1 MKVAI
6 ERIRIDEDTRIR
18 KDLGNLEPLQ
28 QSISQVG
35 LINPVLIDE
44 QGKLVAGYRRLSAC
58 RNLGWEEIDATVV
71 TLEGDELQMLEVEVA
86 ENLHRKDFTPD
97 EILATQ
103 KRREQIIESRR
114 KKGWFERFWLW
125 LKNLFGGQ
133 PAPAASAAS
142 SASAAPAAPAA
153 PSRPAERGASPD
165 QPAKSEQTEEKKD
178 VPAEPE
184 TNDTDSAQ
192 PKQEAAEN
200 PERAKAEDKDVKSR
214 PAVSKAAPR
223 SGEITE
229 KDGIRHIK
237 WR

>member
-142 SASAAPAAPAA
+142 SASAAPAV

-192 PKQEAAEN
+192 SKQEAAEN
-200 PERAKAEDKDVKSR
+200 PERAKAEEKDVKSR

>member
-6 ERIRIDEDTRIR
+6 ERIRIDEATRIR
-18 KDLGNLEPLQ
+18 QDVGDLEPLQ

-58 RNLGWEEIDATVV
+58 RNLGWEEVEATVV

-103 KRREQIIESRR
+103 KRREEIIESRR
-114 KKGWFERFWLW
+114 EKGWFERFWLW

-133 PAPAASAAS
+133 PAPAASAA
-142 SASAAPAAPAA
+142 PAEP
-153 PSRPAERGASPD
+153 PRPAERATSAD
-165 QPAKSEQTEEKKD
+165 QPAKNEQTEEKKD

-192 PKQEAAEN
+192 PKQDVAEK
-200 PERAKAEDKDVKSR
+200 PERVDTEDAQAKPVGR
-214 PAVSKAAPR
+214 TTAPR

-229 KDGIRHIK
+229 RDGIRHIK

>member
-58 RNLGWEEIDATVV
+58 RNLGWEEIEATVV

-103 KRREQIIESRR
+103 KRSNQPFFRRDSMISSRR
-114 KKGWFERFWLW
+114 FWV
-125 LKNLFGGQ
+125 
-133 PAPAASAAS
+133 ARIS
-142 SASAAPAAPAA
+142 S
-153 PSRPAERGASPD
+153 G
-165 QPAKSEQTEEKKD
+165 
-178 VPAEPE
+178 
-184 TNDTDSAQ
+184 
-192 PKQEAAEN
+192 
-200 PERAKAEDKDVKSR
+200 VKSLR
-214 PAVSKAAPR
+214 CR
-223 SGEITE
+223 F
-229 KDGIRHIK
+229 
-237 WR
+237 

>member
-18 KDLGNLEPLQ
+18 KDVGNLEPLQ

-58 RNLGWEEIDATVV
+58 RNLGWEEIEATVV

-103 KRREQIIESRR
+103 KRREEIIESRR

-133 PAPAASAAS
+133 PTPAAST
-142 SASAAPAAPAA
+142 APAAPAA
-153 PSRPAERGASPD
+153 QSRPAERGASPD

-178 VPAEPE
+178 VPAAPE

>member
-6 ERIRIDEDTRIR
+6 ERIRIDEDSRIR

-125 LKNLFGGQ
+125 LKNLFGGSPSVSEPTQ
-133 PAPAASAAS
+133 SKNNKESSPEPAPVEPPKADKQTN
-142 SASAAPAAPAA
+142 
-153 PSRPAERGASPD
+153 PAERDDD
-165 QPAKSEQTEEKKD
+165 QIKANQQETPAQPE
-178 VPAEPE
+178 EPE
-184 TNDTDSAQ
+184 QMSNEVRTSVD
-192 PKQEAAEN
+192 
-200 PERAKAEDKDVKSR
+200 RAGAHL
-214 PAVSKAAPR
+214 

-229 KDGIRHIK
+229 KNGLRHIK
-237 WR
+237 WRSS

>member
-18 KDLGNLEPLQ
+18 KDVGNLEPLQ
-28 QSISQVG
+28 KSISQVG

-44 QGKLVAGYRRLSAC
+44 QGKLVAGYRRLRAC
-58 RNLGWEEIDATVV
+58 RNLGWEEVEATVV

-133 PAPAASAAS
+133 PAPAPAPAAAAS
-142 SASAAPAAPAA
+142 AAPAA
-153 PSRPAERGASPD
+153 PSRPAEPAASAA
-165 QPAKSEQTEEKKD
+165 QHAKKEQTEQKKD
-178 VPAEPE
+178 VPVKPE
-184 TNDTDSAQ
+184 SNDTDSAQ
-192 PKQEAAEN
+192 PKQDAAEK
-200 PERAKAEDKDVKSR
+200 PERVDTEDAQAKSVGR
-214 PAVSKAAPR
+214 TTAPK

-229 KDGIRHIK
+229 RDGIRHIK

>member
-6 ERIRIDEDTRIR
+6 EQIRIDQATRIR
-18 KDLGNLEPLQ
+18 KDVGNLEPLQ

-44 QGKLVAGYRRLSAC
+44 QGTLVAGFRRLSAC
-58 RNLGWEEIDATVV
+58 RNLGWKEIEATIV

-103 KRREQIIESRR
+103 KRREEIIESRR
-114 KKGWFERFWLW
+114 KKGWFERFWRW

-133 PAPAASAAS
+133 PAPAPA
-142 SASAAPAAPAA
+142 ASAAPAAPSRSAEHAA
-153 PSRPAERGASPD
+153 SAD
-165 QPAKSEQTEEKKD
+165 QPAKSEQTKEKKE

-184 TNDTDSAQ
+184 MNDTDSAQ
-192 PKQEAAEN
+192 PKQDVADKPERLDTEAAQAT
-200 PERAKAEDKDVKSR
+200 PVSR
-214 PAVSKAAPR
+214 TTAPR